1 MMSKIWSY
9 LLKKS
14 LMENFIFCTVGI
26 SMMVASTWVNH
37 DPGDGLG
44 VLVECKF
51 FGAVPLV
58 ETYKKIKT
66 VANSAMYTMY

>member
-1 MMSKIWSY
+1 MWSH

-26 SMMVASTWVNH
+26 SMMVASTWVNR

-44 VLVECKF
+44 ILVEYRF

-58 ETYKKIKT
+58 ETYKKINT
-66 VANSAMYTMY
+66 VASSTMYTMYKCMK

>member
-1 MMSKIWSY
+1 MWSH

-26 SMMVASTWVNH
+26 PMMVASTWVNR
-37 DPGDGLG
+37 DPGDGRG
-44 VLVECKF
+44 ILVEYRF